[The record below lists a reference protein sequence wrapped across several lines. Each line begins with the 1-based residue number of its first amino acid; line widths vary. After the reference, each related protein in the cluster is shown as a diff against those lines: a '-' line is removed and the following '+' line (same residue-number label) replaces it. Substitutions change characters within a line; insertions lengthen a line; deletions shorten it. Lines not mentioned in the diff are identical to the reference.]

1 MDPMVSLSTQ
11 YRARTRFW
19 TNPGSREKVLY
30 APQVAKDG
38 TYVLIEN
45 GREDLYASIQSHAES
60 VDIHVI
66 LDRYA
71 RGDLGALSRVQ
82 GVYADVT
89 GMPGSYAEMLNLVI
103 SGEAQ
108 FNSLPLETRAKFDH
122 SFAKWIA
129 AMDNFPEWQRLM
141 GIEQPTSSLNNI
153 DKASVTAQV
162 PPEEVSSSN
171 ES

>member
-1 MDPMVSLSTQ
+1 MSTQ
-11 YRARTRFW
+11 FRPRARFRA
-19 TNPGSREKVLY
+19 NSGSREKILY

-38 TYVLIEN
+38 TYELVES

-89 GMPGSYAEMLNLVI
+89 GVPGTYAEMLNLVVA
-103 SGEAQ
+103 GEVQ

-122 SFAKWIA
+122 SYAKWIA
-129 AMDNFPEWQRLM
+129 AMDDFAEWQKLM
-141 GIEQPTSSLNNI
+141 GIAQPTSSLNNQNLPP
-153 DKASVTAQV
+153 AAAGV
-162 PPEEVSSSN
+162 PPEGGDS
-171 ES
+171 

>member
-11 YRARTRFW
+11 FRPRTRFW

-30 APQVAKDG
+30 APEVAKDG
-38 TYVLIEN
+38 TYVLVEN
-45 GREDLYASIQSHAES
+45 GTEDLYAAIQSHAES

-89 GMPGSYAEMLNLVI
+89 GMPGSYAEMLNLVV

-141 GIEQPTSSLNNI
+141 GIEQPTTPLNNN
-153 DKASVTAQV
+153 ANAPATAQV
-162 PPEEVSSSN
+162 PPEEVTTS
-171 ES
+171 EP

>member
-11 YRARTRFW
+11 FRPRTRFW

-30 APQVAKDG
+30 APEVAKDG
-38 TYVLIEN
+38 TYVLVET
-45 GREDLYASIQSHAES
+45 GREDLYADIQSHAES

-89 GMPGSYAEMLNLVI
+89 GMPGSYAEMLNLVV

-141 GIEQPTSSLNNI
+141 GIEQPNHSLNNN
-153 DKASVTAQV
+153 ANAPATAQV
-162 PPEEVSSSN
+162 PPEEVTTS
-171 ES
+171 EP

>member
-1 MDPMVSLSTQ
+1 MRF
-11 YRARTRFW
+11 RA
-19 TNPGSREKVLY
+19 NSGSREKVLY
-30 APQVAKDG
+30 APQIAKDG
-38 TYVLIEN
+38 TYELVES
-45 GREDLYASIQSHAES
+45 GRDDLYAAIQSHAES

-89 GMPGSYAEMLNLVI
+89 GVPGTYAEMLNLVVA
-103 SGEAQ
+103 GEAQ

-122 SFAKWIA
+122 SYAKWVA

-141 GIEQPTSSLNNI
+141 GVPEPTTPST
-153 DKASVTAQV
+153 TAQQPPAAAEV
-162 PPEEVSSSN
+162 PPVGGDS
-171 ES
+171 

>member
-1 MDPMVSLSTQ
+1 M
-11 YRARTRFW
+11 
-19 TNPGSREKVLY
+19 LY
-30 APQVAKDG
+30 APQIAKDG
-38 TYVLIEN
+38 TYELVES
-45 GREDLYASIQSHAES
+45 GRDDLYAAIQSHAES

-89 GMPGSYAEMLNLVI
+89 GVPGTYAEMLNLVVA
-103 SGEAQ
+103 GEAQ

-122 SFAKWIA
+122 SYAKWIA

-141 GIEQPTSSLNNI
+141 GVPEPTTPSTTVQQPP
-153 DKASVTAQV
+153 AAAEV
-162 PPEEVSSSN
+162 PPVGGDS
-171 ES
+171 